1 MGPFILIVM
10 SRSKALSYGGHIS
23 AFAFYVHKT
32 AGDVAGRRRR
42 RRRQKGGREGRD
54 RRGREGAV
62 LQG

>member
-1 MGPFILIVM
+1 M